1 MEHCTNLQE
10 TSDYILSFPFL
21 MFIAEDCKV
30 KIKKEHNGEFWEE
43 LGGGGKRS
51 VSWLFFGTSDASC
64 TA

>member
-1 MEHCTNLQE
+1 
-10 TSDYILSFPFL
+10 